1 MTKVRS
7 LLVLGAM
14 LAAALLI
21 AACGSDS
28 SSSDSGGTII
38 RGTTDQPISYDPAGA
53 YPLIVQLDPTFAG
66 LREYEH
72 TVGLVSRRAAD
83 GRWPEAIV
91 LGVDYPDPWTRHR
104 DYTPTDDP
112 DPARRPRLVIEYQS
126 GGVLVP
132 EPALMTL
139 VVLVFLIA
147 AARRG

>member
-53 YPLIVQLDPTFAG
+53 
-66 LREYEH
+66 
-72 TVGLVSRRAAD
+72 
-83 GRWPEAIV
+83 
-91 LGVDYPDPWTRHR
+91 PDS
-104 DYTPTDDP
+104 DTPTGP
-112 DPARRPRLVIEYQS
+112 MRPAS
-126 GGVLVP
+126 
-132 EPALMTL
+132 TS
-139 VVLVFLIA
+139 
-147 AARRG
+147 